1 MEEGRDNWS
10 RLRFEEIQT
19 VDGYMFLGRRVHYN
33 AEGGLTKVLFTH
45 DLEFNPT
52 LDMAL
57 FSAAN
62 WN

>member
-1 MEEGRDNWS
+1 
-10 RLRFEEIQT
+10 
-19 VDGYMFLGRRVHYN
+19 VHYN

-57 FSAAN
+57 FSTAN